1 MLWAEER
8 GLRSVAQRLLECSA
22 SAVRR
27 PVLSLFRGYFIQ
39 MAERTVALANS
50 FVTVCARRS
59 GARWGKSY
67 YEFEILD
74 RDHQC
79 PQYGFAAPDEDTFFI
94 HSTLELK

>member
-1 MLWAEER
+1 M
-8 GLRSVAQRLLECSA
+8 AQRLLECGA

-50 FVTVCARRS
+50 FVTVRS
-59 GARWGKSY
+59 AQRCPLGGKSY